1 MREEK
6 KKKSEKPTEP
16 QKAKIDT
23 EVCIRNKKC
32 YKKIS
37 KPWIDLIVWIKS
49 IATEG

>member
-6 KKKSEKPTEP
+6 KKVENPTEP
-16 QKAKIDT
+16 QKAKIEA
-23 EVCIRNKKC
+23 EVCNRNKKC

-37 KPWIDLIVWIKS
+37 KPWIDLIDVGIKS